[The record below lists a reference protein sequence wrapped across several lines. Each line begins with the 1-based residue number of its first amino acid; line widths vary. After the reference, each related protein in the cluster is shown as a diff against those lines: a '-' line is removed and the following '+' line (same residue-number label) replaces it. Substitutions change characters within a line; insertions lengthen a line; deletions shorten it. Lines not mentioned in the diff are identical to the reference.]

1 MSSVNL
7 SDADVYIKGLTVNG
21 DLKVKG
27 ILFMAHDTKNC
38 PSELLETNNKDV
50 IFNENTVFE
59 GNLHVLPS
67 SDLNITG
74 SIVSGELRDRY

>member
-1 MSSVNL
+1 MSGVNL
-7 SDADVYIKGLTVNG
+7 SDADVYINGLTVNG

-27 ILFMAHDTKNC
+27 ILFMAHDTK
-38 PSELLETNNKDV
+38 NKDV

-67 SDLNITG
+67 SDLTITG